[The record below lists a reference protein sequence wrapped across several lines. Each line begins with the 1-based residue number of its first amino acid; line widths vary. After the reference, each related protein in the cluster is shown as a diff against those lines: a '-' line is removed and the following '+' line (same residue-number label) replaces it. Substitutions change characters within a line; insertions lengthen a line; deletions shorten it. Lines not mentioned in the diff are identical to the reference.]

1 MNDFFIHKIFA
12 TPIYVSNI
20 NREFSKEELNF
31 VKQNK
36 KNIKLNQ
43 YNHSSINNYVLNN
56 IQLRDIK
63 EIIEKQILIYFDKII
78 NTDNSIKPFITQS
91 WLNFTRK
98 EEAHHKH
105 QHQNSIISGVLY
117 IKANNKFDKIWF
129 HKQVYEQLFF
139 SKKQYNEFNSDAW
152 FFPIETGQIVLF
164 PSNLSHSVETKQ
176 DDNERI
182 SLAFNVFVK
191 GLLGNNESLT
201 ELNIN

>member
-20 NREFSKEELNF
+20 NREFSKEELIF

-63 EIIEKQILIYFDKII
+63 EIIEKQVLIYFDKII

-91 WLNFTRK
+91 WLNFTKK

-117 IKANNKFDKIWF
+117 IKANNKLDKIWF

-139 SKKQYNEFNSDAW
+139 SKKQYNEFNSDAY

-164 PSNLSHSVETKQ
+164 PSNLSHSVETKK

-191 GLLGNNESLT
+191 GLLGNKEGLT
-201 ELNIN
+201 ELNIS